1 MYRMLLCLII
11 RVAGDGRRI
20 YLKPASQSRRDAVR
34 KRRARRKSPACPMK
48 VTGEADESRL
58 KESRLRFFRK
68 DAGGGMRILMPNF
81 WRSRKKIC
89 HSRENSQALFERM
102 NLLRMR

>member
-20 YLKPASQSRRDAVR
+20 YLKPASQSRREAVR
-34 KRRARRKSPACPMK
+34 NRRARRKSPACPMK
-48 VTGEADESRL
+48 VTGVAGESRL
-58 KESRLRFFRK
+58 MESRLRFFRK
-68 DAGGGMRILMPNF
+68 DAGGSVRILMPNF

-89 HSRENSQALFERM
+89 HSRVRVEANESPTHA
-102 NLLRMR
+102 